1 MNWIFVPIFAPEKL
15 RLLRNEGDLKVPSF
29 LSQKMKKEQIEQYVE
44 EALKEDSSLFLIN
57 LEIFQDNK
65 ISIVIDGDHGVPL
78 NECIRV
84 SRAVEGNLDR
94 EEEDFS
100 LEVSSPDITKP
111 LKVKRQYAKNKG
123 RVLKVKTEDE
133 KYEGN
138 LEEVSEDGILLTW
151 KTREPKPVGK
161 GKITVEKKKN
171 IAYNEIVEA
180 KVKLIF

>member
-1 MNWIFVPIFAPEKL
+1 
-15 RLLRNEGDLKVPSF
+15 
-29 LSQKMKKEQIEQYVE
+29 MKKELVEHYVL
-44 EALKEDSSLFLIN
+44 EALSEDSSLFLID
-57 LEIFQDNK
+57 LEILQDNK
-65 ISIVIDGDHGVPL
+65 IAIVIDGDNGVPL

-123 RVLKVKTEDE
+123 RTLKVKTQEE
-133 KYEGN
+133 SFEGK
-138 LEEVSEDGILLTW
+138 LEEVSDEGILLTW
-151 KTREPKPVGK
+151 KTREPKPLGK
-161 GKITVEKKKN
+161 GKVTVEKKEN
-171 IAYNEIVEA
+171 ITYNNIVEA